1 MVTRLITLMMTQVQ
15 HLDRCAFNEVQN
27 LAIFSSLKK
36 NKKIEK
42 ENYNKY
48 LYVNSLFDKYF
59 LAKYFAKVRKQKQ
72 NKEKIEKKWLWQR
85 KKIDQGGDEYVERGL
100 CRAYGIGCLL
110 FFLLPSNP

>member
-1 MVTRLITLMMTQVQ
+1 MVTQSLTSMHDIKFDLIVNKKRENMVTRLITLMMTQVQ

-27 LAIFSSLKK
+27 LAIFSSLKE
-36 NKKIEK
+36 NTKIEK
-42 ENYNKY
+42 ENYNKQ

-85 KKIDQGGDEYVERGL
+85 KDRP
-100 CRAYGIGCLL
+100 RR
-110 FFLLPSNP
+110 